1 MKIISY
7 SISFLFFWFTLLACR
22 AEKSKDIKQTH
33 EWSDGHSVDFN
44 QEVNEREQIQIR
56 LFLEHYKFLKMT
68 LTDSGLRYM
77 VYKKGEGD
85 SLAKTGQFV
94 YVRVKME
101 LLDGT
106 LCYETPKG
114 ETENFVLEK
123 SEKESGIHE
132 ALCLMKKGDRA
143 KLILPSYLGHGL
155 LGDREKIPPQSI
167 LYVDLELIDIK

>member
-1 MKIISY
+1 MKLISY
-7 SISFLFFWFTLLACR
+7 TVLLIIFLFSLLSCR
-22 AEKSKDIKQTH
+22 AEKSKETAETQN
-33 EWSDGHSVDFN
+33 WSDGHSVDFN

-56 LFLEHYKFLKMT
+56 LFLEHFKSLKMT

-77 VYKKGEGD
+77 IYKSGEGE

-94 YVRVKME
+94 RIRVKME
-101 LLDGT
+101 LLNGT

-114 ETENFVLEK
+114 ETDEFVLEK

-132 ALCLMKKGDRA
+132 ALSLMKKGDHA

-167 LYVDLELIDIK
+167 LYVDLELVDIK

>member
-1 MKIISY
+1 MKLNS
-7 SISFLFFWFTLLACR
+7 LFSVILILVLTLLSCR
-22 AEKSKDIKQTH
+22 AGKTKNNDEQKK
-33 EWSDGHSVDFN
+33 WSDAHSVDFN

-56 LFLEHYKFLKMT
+56 LFLEHFKSLKMT

-77 VYKKGEGD
+77 IYKKGDGD
-85 SLAKTGQFV
+85 FLAKTGQNV
-94 YVRVKME
+94 YICIKME

-114 ETENFVLEK
+114 ETESFVLEK

-132 ALCLMKKGDRA
+132 ALRYMKKGDHA

-155 LGDREKIPPQSI
+155 LGDRDKIPPQSI
-167 LYVDLELIDIK
+167 LYIDLELVDLK